1 MSTLFGYAV
10 PPAVGLR
17 FRPNP
22 SERIYCV
29 AQQEAGSQA
38 ASSPSLEPKSE
49 LMSNLCPLIARR
61 WNLESLPREKFSE
74 MVENGWWVSEVS
86 RKQR

>member
-17 FRPNP
+17 FRTNP
-22 SERIYCV
+22 FEPIYCA

-38 ASSPSLEPKSE
+38 ASTPPLEAKSE
-49 LMSNLCPLIARR
+49 LTSNLCPLIARR
-61 WNLESLPREKFSE
+61 WNLESLPREKFFE
-74 MVENGWWVSEVS
+74 TVESGWWVSEVS